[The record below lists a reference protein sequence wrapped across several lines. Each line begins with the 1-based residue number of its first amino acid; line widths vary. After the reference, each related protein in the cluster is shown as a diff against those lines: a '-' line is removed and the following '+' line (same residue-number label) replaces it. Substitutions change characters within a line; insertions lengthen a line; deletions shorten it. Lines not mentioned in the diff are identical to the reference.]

1 MATCVTGGRTRNC
14 AASISGGSNF
24 LYLTDKEDVATVT
37 VGAGGDV
44 TGITMVSTLVFY
56 KFQFAPDTAV
66 FTEALTNEN
75 CATQVTQ
82 TYVMNWRGRNQDDR
96 NSIMELADC
105 CCGMVAIHG
114 ENTGLAWL
122 WGFDETEECFLTANE
137 GTSGTAKSDS
147 NEEIIT
153 LTAIATTKARVFTPG
168 EVGIPV

>member
-44 TGITMVSTLVFY
+44 TGITMGVGLIFY
-56 KFQFAPDTAV
+56 KFQFAPNTAV
-66 FTEALTNEN
+66 FTESLTNEN

-82 TYVMNWRGRNQDDR
+82 TYVMNWRGRNQSDR

-122 WGFDETEECFLTANE
+122 WGFDETEEAFLTANE
-137 GTSGTAKSDS
+137 GTSGTAKSDP

>member
-14 AASISGGSNF
+14 ATAISGGSNF

-44 TGITMVSTLVFY
+44 TGITMGVGLIFY
-56 KFQFAPDTAV
+56 KFQFAPNTAV
-66 FTEALTNEN
+66 FTESLTNEN
-75 CATQVTQ
+75 CTTQV
-82 TYVMNWRGRNQDDR
+82 RNQSDR

-114 ENTGLAWL
+114 ENSGLAWL

-137 GTSGTAKSDS
+137 GTSGTAKSDP

-153 LTAIATTKARVFTPG
+153 LTAIATQKARVFTPG

>member
-1 MATCVTGGRTRNC
+1 MATCVTAGRTRNC
-14 AASISGGSNF
+14 ATSISGGSNF
-24 LYLTDKEDVATVT
+24 LYLVDKEDVATVT
-37 VGAGGDV
+37 VGVGGDV
-44 TGITMVSTLVFY
+44 TGITMGALLVFY
-56 KFQFAPDTAV
+56 KFQFAPNTAV
-66 FTEALTNEN
+66 FAEAMTNEN

-82 TYVMNWRGRNQDDR
+82 TYTMNWNGRNQTDR

-122 WGFDETEECFLTANE
+122 WGFDETEEAFLFSND

-147 NEEIIT
+147 NTEVIV
-153 LTAIATTKARVFTPG
+153 LQAIATQKARVFTPG